1 MSNKDSELIEGIQ
14 PIIYTGPAATTEA
27 EKPLVT
33 AEVNFVREPLAP
45 VVDSDSD
52 EFTLDDV
59 LHEGN
64 AVSQAV
70 EEVPVETIPPVIE
83 ASVAVEVPTP
93 VTDEFDIDSELE
105 ESPVLPTIKQNVT
118 QDFPTSSPKTSGT
131 PDTIEIPPATA
142 DVIKQQ
148 MDKSPNV
155 DMIVSTQQHRWAE
168 VLRSSI
174 YHMPMENLYVDR
186 LAEAGC
192 DFRQQ
197 VSQGNASLRGRAPS
211 YKKKPGETIVEGES
225 ALLQLITH
233 LGVGGLFRAPLWN
246 SGIWVTF
253 KPATEAELLELNRII
268 QADKIQA
275 GRWSYGLALSN
286 NVVYTLDR
294 VFDFAL
300 AHVYNTS
307 IKSDELPI
315 YQLRDWIAPQDINSF
330 IWGFLCASYPSG
342 FHYETSCVADPSKCN
357 HVLEE
362 TLNVTKLQWTDT
374 SLLTDWQKQHMSS
387 MAANGRTLDS
397 LKRYREEMTRLQ
409 PTRVI
414 LNEGSEHEI
423 AFTIQTPTVTE
434 YINQGH
440 RWIGGMVESVNSVLG
455 MDAND
460 ELRNTTINKLN
471 KATTL
476 CQYSHWI
483 KSIEYGD
490 LTEQENSDVER
501 SVSRIEDR
509 ASIEENL
516 KTLSAIDS
524 IREKIIDKILEY
536 IGHST
541 ISVIGVPAY
550 ECPVCG
556 SKSTGETNYPR
567 HTNIV
572 PLDLI
577 QVFFALLGRRLNRIE
592 IRSDR

>member
-1 MSNKDSELIEGIQ
+1 MSDQDKKLVDSGDSSIVQE
-14 PIIYTGPAATTEA
+14 PIADTVTTTELA
-27 EKPLVT
+27 SEIPNN
-33 AEVNFVREPLAP
+33 AVNIPN
-45 VVDSDSD
+45 DD
-52 EFTLDDV
+52 FTVDDV
-59 LHEGN
+59 LNE
-64 AVSQAV
+64 S
-70 EEVPVETIPPVIE
+70 EVKPEPVIE
-83 ASVAVEVPTP
+83 PVATN
-93 VTDEFDIDSELE
+93 DEDVE
-105 ESPVLPTIKQNVT
+105 ESSPIVTTKQNVT
-118 QDFPTSSPKTSGT
+118 QSYPTSSPKTSGT
-131 PDTIEIPPATA
+131 PDTIEIPPDTA
-142 DVIKQQ
+142 PVITQQ
-148 MDKSPNV
+148 MEKAPNV
-155 DMIVSTQQHRWAE
+155 DMIVSTKQYHWAE
-168 VLRSSI
+168 VLRSSV
-174 YHMPMENLYVDR
+174 YHMPMENLYANR
-186 LAEAGC
+186 LSEQGS
-192 DFRQQ
+192 DFRQE
-197 VSQGNASLRGRAPS
+197 VTHNNSSLRGRAPS
-211 YKKKPGETIVEGES
+211 YKKNPGETVVEGER

-253 KPATEAELLELNRII
+253 KPATEPELLELNRII

-300 AHVYNTS
+300 AHVYNTN
-307 IKSDELPI
+307 IKPDELPI

-330 IWGFLCASYPSG
+330 IWGFLCANYPSG
-342 FHYETSCVADPSKCN
+342 FHYETSCIADPSKCN

-374 SLLTDWQKQHMSS
+374 SRLTEWQKQHMSS
-387 MAANGRTLDS
+387 MAANSRSLDS
-397 LKRYREEMTRLQ
+397 LKTYREQMERLH
-409 PTRVI
+409 PTRVVI
-414 LNEGSEHEI
+414 NEGSEHEI
-423 AFTIQTPTVTE
+423 AFTIQTPSITE

-440 RWIGGMVESVNSVLG
+440 RWIGGMVESVNRVLG

-490 LTEQENSDVER
+490 LTSNEENNIER
-501 SVSRIEDR
+501 SISRIEDR

-524 IREKIIDKILEY
+524 IREKIIDEILKY
-536 IGHST
+536 IGYST

-556 SKSTGETNYPR
+556 NKNNGESNYPK

-592 IRSDR
+592 NRSDR